1 MAKYKIIATAAMGI
15 EALVAKE
22 VRALGYECEVDN
34 GKVIFEGDELAIAR
48 CNLWLRTAD
57 RIKVQVGQFKARTF
71 DELFEQTKALN
82 WGDYLPVD
90 AQFPVSGKS
99 VKSKLFSVSD
109 CQSIVKKAIVD
120 SMKKH
125 YNKTTGWLEETGST
139 FKIEVALLKD
149 VATLTIDASGAGL
162 HKRGYRVGQGEAPLK
177 ETLAA
182 ALIMLTPWNAN
193 RPFVDVFCGSGTIAI
208 EAALI
213 GQNIAPGFNRD
224 FLSEEWPWMSAN
236 IWDKAR
242 EEAEDLANYDQ
253 VLDIAGHDI
262 DHRMVKVAEQ
272 NAFEAGLGDLIQFK
286 QMQVRDFTTPK
297 EYGIIIGNP
306 PYGERLSDRPSVEKM
321 YAEMGEAFSKLD
333 TWSIYMLTSH
343 EQFEQ
348 YYGKKAT
355 KKRKLFNGFIKT
367 DYYQYWGPRPPR
379 NDQ

>member
-22 VRALGYECEVDN
+22 VRALGYDCEVDN

-224 FLSEEWPWMSAN
+224 FLSEEWPWMSAS

-333 TWSIYMLTSH
+333 TWSIYMLISH

>member
-22 VRALGYECEVDN
+22 VRALGYDCEVDN

-224 FLSEEWPWMSAN
+224 FLSEEWPWMSAS

-262 DHRMVKVAEQ
+262 DHRMVKVAKQ